1 MATKVCYVGV
11 WQWNRHAR
19 RIAAG
24 DKECPHRRAMRENK
38 DLYEWVVGRVA
49 GCKRTERASRY
60 FGGNEAASG
69 DCLEQQQ

>member
-1 MATKVCYVGV
+1 
-11 WQWNRHAR
+11 
-19 RIAAG
+19 
-24 DKECPHRRAMRENK
+24 MRENK